1 MVISKKTTPECNIF
15 VDGTKLKQKQ
25 SFKYLGTLITQDG
38 RSHSEVNTRI
48 AKAKIVF
55 QKMKSILTKKNTPM
69 ATRQRVLQCYVEPIL
84 MYGCE
89 TWTIT
94 KPIQKKIEAVEM
106 WFWRRMLKISWIA
119 KRTNVEVME
128 GAGLTRSLVNRIRKQ
143 QATFVGH
150 MLRRKGL
157 EHLVITGK
165 IEGRRGRGRQR
176 EQIIDSL
183 AA

>member
-1 MVISKKTTPECNIF
+1 
-15 VDGTKLKQKQ
+15 
-25 SFKYLGTLITQDG
+25 
-38 RSHSEVNTRI
+38 
-48 AKAKIVF
+48 
-55 QKMKSILTKKNTPM
+55 
-69 ATRQRVLQCYVEPIL
+69 
-84 MYGCE
+84 
-89 TWTIT
+89 
-94 KPIQKKIEAVEM
+94 
-106 WFWRRMLKISWIA
+106 MLKISWIA

-128 GAGLTRSLVNRIRKQ
+128 EAGLTRSLVNRIRKQ